1 MLRLLPVLVLLAA
14 LCANAGCQGNGAD
27 RKMQVRVKPDGS
39 MWARADLYVEALG
52 GKVDIEQDGE
62 LVVVCIDE
70 RCVPLRVPDDAEV
83 LKGKPW
89 ARVDRLL
96 QAVGASEAPAT
107 NVGLRPGDI
116 APDFTLESL
125 DGTQVS
131 LSDYRGEK
139 VLVFAWASW

>member
-1 MLRLLPVLVLLAA
+1 MLRLLPALVLLAA
-14 LCANAGCQGNGAD
+14 LCASAGCQANGAD
-27 RKMQVRVKPDGS
+27 RKLQVKVKPDGS

-62 LVVVCIDE
+62 LVVVCAHE

-89 ARVDRLL
+89 GRVEKLM
-96 QAVGASEAPAT
+96 QAVGAAEATAT
-107 NVGLRPGDI
+107 NVGLRPGDM

-125 DGTQVS
+125 DGRPVS

>member
-1 MLRLLPVLVLLAA
+1 MLRLLPALFMLAA
-14 LCANAGCQGNGAD
+14 LYASASCQGNGAD
-27 RKMQVRVKPDGS
+27 RKLQVKVKPDGS

-52 GKVDIEQDGE
+52 GKVDIEQDGR
-62 LVVVCIDE
+62 LVVVCVAD
-70 RCVPLRVPDDAEV
+70 RCVPLRAPDDAEV

-89 ARVDRLL
+89 ARVEKLM
-96 QAVGASEAPAT
+96 QAIGVAEAPAT
-107 NVGLRPGDI
+107 NVGLRPGDM

-125 DGTQVS
+125 DGEQVS